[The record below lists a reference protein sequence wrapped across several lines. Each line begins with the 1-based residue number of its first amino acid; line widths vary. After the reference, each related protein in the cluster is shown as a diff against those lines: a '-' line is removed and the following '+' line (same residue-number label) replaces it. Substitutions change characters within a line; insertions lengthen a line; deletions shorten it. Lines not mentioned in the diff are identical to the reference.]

1 MVTGD
6 TNVVNGSQYV
16 QIRVSASWYGMSKTG
31 MAKGKELFLMG
42 LAHKA
47 QEGVNQNSKKDTV

>member
-31 MAKGKELFLMG
+31 MAKELFLMG